1 MTLADKFTST
11 RLILAPLFFVV
22 FFLPLFFP
30 SFFQTAA
37 PRAGFFPS
45 AGIAWTVPV
54 LWILFIASEITDML
68 DGIIARKRGEVSD
81 FGKFFDPLADT
92 LTQITYFLCFV
103 IEGVFPAFLFLIVLY
118 REFGILFVRN
128 LMLRKGVA
136 MGAQMSG
143 KIKTVTYIIAGA
155 LALIASSIT
164 RLGKCQ
170 EFYQQFSLAAR
181 IVFVISVG
189 MAVFSF
195 FEYLLA
201 YKKTQKSS

>member
-11 RLILAPLFFVV
+11 RLVIAPVFFGV

-30 SFFQTAA
+30 SFFQNAA
-37 PRAGFFPS
+37 PRAGFFSS
-45 AGIAWTVPV
+45 AIAWTVPV
-54 LWILFIASEITDML
+54 LWILFAVSEITDML

-81 FGKFFDPLADT
+81 FGKFFDPFADT
-92 LTQITYFLCFV
+92 VTQVTFFLCFV
-103 IEGVFPAFLFLIVLY
+103 IEGIFPAFLFLIVLY

-170 EFYQQFSLAAR
+170 EFYQLFSFTAR
-181 IVFVISVG
+181 IAFVISVAI
-189 MAVFSF
+189 AVFSF
-195 FEYLLA
+195 FEYVLA
-201 YKKTQKSS
+201 YKKTVKSP